1 MSTLTNPLVSII
13 TPTYNRADFI
23 EQAVNSVLAQT
34 YASFELLIVDDGSTD
49 NTRDLLKPALA
60 DSRVRYFRQQNQ
72 GQSVARNLALS
83 EAKGDLVCFLDS
95 DNYWPAE
102 KLEHQVSLFRQHPDY
117 DVIYGDIIVI
127 DEKGQEVSR
136 KNMRRY
142 SGHIARYM
150 ICDNCVSMNT
160 AMARRRC
167 FDELGAMSGK
177 RRVADD
183 YDLWL
188 RFSARF
194 RFLYV
199 PEFLAYYRVMDDQI
213 SSDKTRRFDS
223 NWQIITDFRQEFPDA
238 MSEQEF
244 DSGFAAFHSRKAR
257 YLASHGFRSQALAEM
272 VKALR
277 LLPLRRASWRS
288 LAAVLLK

>member
-1 MSTLTNPLVSII
+1 MNLSKDPLVSII

-34 YASFELLIVDDGSTD
+34 YTCFELLIVDDGSTD
-49 NTRDLLKPALA
+49 NSRDLIEPALA
-60 DSRVRYFRQQNQ
+60 DARVRYFHQENQ

-83 EAKGDLVCFLDS
+83 EAKGSFICFLDS
-95 DNYWPAE
+95 DNYWPE
-102 KLEHQVSLFRQHPDY
+102 DKLAHQVELFRQYPDY
-117 DVIYGDIIVI
+117 DVIYGDVVVI
-127 DEKGQEVSR
+127 DENDREVSR
-136 KNMRRY
+136 KNMKRY
-142 SGHIARYM
+142 SGHIAKYM
-150 ICDNCVSMNT
+150 IRDNCVSMNT

-167 FDELGAMSGK
+167 FDELGGMSGT

-183 YDLWL
+183 YELWL

-199 PEFLAYYRVMDDQI
+199 PEFFAYYRVMDDQI

-223 NWQIITDFRQEFPDA
+223 NWQIISDFRRKFPDA
-238 MSEQEF
+238 MSEKEF

-257 YLASHGFRSQALAEM
+257 YLASQGSRAKALAEM
-272 VKALR
+272 AKALR
-277 LLPLRRASWRS
+277 LQPLRRASWRS
-288 LAAVLLK
+288 VAAVLLK